1 MNRVKNCTK
10 DIFNALKIILIIPI
24 VLITILYITCKPAYK
39 VSIAG
44 ETICFVTNKEILE
57 EQINDY
63 INSTDENIVFRKIN
77 TLPEYE
83 FQLVGK
89 NIETDENKVMSIIE
103 ENSSTTYKAYAV
115 NFNGEPKT
123 IIANQDEANNL
134 INEVTADLNKDIE
147 LKFDIVEVYTDKPS
161 VSSQE
166 DAKKSLNEI
175 KVEKIA
181 EYETKKAE
189 EERIAKQEAE
199 KKAKEALEAK
209 KAQQQAQATQQTPA
223 QAPQN
228 TAINPNTWCLEIP
241 KIGLKGNIANGTSA
255 GVLNQFIGHFDET
268 PKDSGNVGLAAHN
281 RGYAV
286 NYFANINKLEANDVI
301 YYTSNGVKKTYVVV
315 SKDIIDVYDWSKL
328 GATGDERVTLIT
340 CVDGNT
346 EIRLCVQAV
355 RVN

>member
-10 DIFNALKIILIIPI
+10 DIFKALKIILIIPI

-44 ETICFVTNKEILE
+44 ETIGFVMNKEILE
-57 EQINDY
+57 EQINEY
-63 INSTDENIVFRKIN
+63 INSTDENIVSRQIDA
-77 TLPEYE
+77 LPEYE
-83 FQLVGK
+83 FQLVSK
-89 NIETDENKVMSIIE
+89 NIETDENKIMSIIE
-103 ENSSTTYKAYAV
+103 KNTSTTYKAYAV

-134 INEVTADLNKDIE
+134 VNEVIADLNEDIE
-147 LKFDIVEVYTDKPS
+147 LNFDIVEVYTDKPS
-161 VSSQE
+161 ISSQE

-175 KVEKIA
+175 KVEKIT
-181 EYETKKAE
+181 EYENKKAE

-199 KKAKEALEAK
+199 RKAKEALEAK
-209 KAQQQAQATQQTPA
+209 KVQEQAKQI
-223 QAPQN
+223 QN

-241 KIGLKGNIANGTSA
+241 KIGLRGNIANGTSA

-268 PKDSGNVGLAAHN
+268 PRDSGNVGLAAHN
-281 RGYAV
+281 NGHAV
-286 NYFANINKLEANDVI
+286 NYFANIKNLEANDVI

-340 CVDGNT
+340 CIDGNT

>member
-10 DIFNALKIILIIPI
+10 DIFKALKIILIIPI

-44 ETICFVTNKEILE
+44 ETIGFVMNKEILE

-63 INSTDENIVFRKIN
+63 INSTDENIVSRQIDA
-77 TLPEYE
+77 LPEYE
-83 FQLVGK
+83 FQLVSK
-89 NIETDENKVMSIIE
+89 NIETDENKIMSIIE
-103 ENSSTTYKAYAV
+103 KNTSTTYKAYAV

-134 INEVTADLNKDIE
+134 VNEVTADLNENIE
-147 LKFDIVEVYTDKPS
+147 LNFDIVEVYTDKPS
-161 VSSQE
+161 ISSQE

-175 KVEKIA
+175 KVEKIT
-181 EYETKKAE
+181 EYENKKAE

-199 KKAKEALEAK
+199 RKAKEALAAK
-209 KAQQQAQATQQTPA
+209 KAQEQAKQI
-223 QAPQN
+223 QN

-268 PKDSGNVGLAAHN
+268 PRDSGNVGLAAHN
-281 RGYAV
+281 NGHAV
-286 NYFANINKLEANDVI
+286 NYFANIKNLEANDVI

-328 GATGDERVTLIT
+328 SATGDERVTLIT
-340 CVDGNT
+340 CIDGNT

>member
-10 DIFNALKIILIIPI
+10 DIFKALKIILIIPI

-44 ETICFVTNKEILE
+44 ETIGFVMNKEILE
-57 EQINDY
+57 EQINKY
-63 INSTDENIVFRKIN
+63 INSTDENIVSRQIDA
-77 TLPEYE
+77 LPEYE
-83 FQLVGK
+83 FQLVSK
-89 NIETDENKVMSIIE
+89 NIETDENKIMSIIE
-103 ENSSTTYKAYAV
+103 KNTSTTYKAYAV

-134 INEVTADLNKDIE
+134 VNEVIADLNEDIE
-147 LKFDIVEVYTDKPS
+147 LNFDIVEVYTDKPS
-161 VSSQE
+161 ISSQE

-175 KVEKIA
+175 KVEKIT
-181 EYETKKAE
+181 EYENKKAE

-199 KKAKEALEAK
+199 RKAKEALEAK
-209 KAQQQAQATQQTPA
+209 KVQEQAKQI
-223 QAPQN
+223 QN

-241 KIGLKGNIANGTSA
+241 KIGLRGNIANGTSA

-268 PKDSGNVGLAAHN
+268 PRDSGNVGLAAHN
-281 RGYAV
+281 NGHAV
-286 NYFANINKLEANDVI
+286 NYFANIKNLEANDVI

-340 CVDGNT
+340 CIDGNT

>member
-44 ETICFVTNKEILE
+44 ETIGFVMNKEILE
-57 EQINDY
+57 EQINKY
-63 INSTDENIVFRKIN
+63 INSTDENIVSRQIDA
-77 TLPEYE
+77 LPEYE
-83 FQLVGK
+83 FQLVSK
-89 NIETDENKVMSIIE
+89 NIETDENKIMSIIE
-103 ENSSTTYKAYAV
+103 KNTSTTYKAYAV

-134 INEVTADLNKDIE
+134 VNEVIADLNEDIE
-147 LKFDIVEVYTDKPS
+147 LNFDIVEVYTDKPS
-161 VSSQE
+161 ISSQE

-175 KVEKIA
+175 KVEKIT
-181 EYETKKAE
+181 EYENKKAE

-199 KKAKEALEAK
+199 RKAKEALEAK
-209 KAQQQAQATQQTPA
+209 KVQEQAKQI
-223 QAPQN
+223 QN

-241 KIGLKGNIANGTSA
+241 KIGLRGNIANGTSA

-268 PKDSGNVGLAAHN
+268 PRDSGNVGLAAHN
-281 RGYAV
+281 NGHAV
-286 NYFANINKLEANDVI
+286 NYFANIKNLEANDVI

-340 CVDGNT
+340 CIDGNT

>member
-10 DIFNALKIILIIPI
+10 DIFKALKIILIIPI

-44 ETICFVTNKEILE
+44 ETIGFVMNKEILE
-57 EQINDY
+57 EQINEY
-63 INSTDENIVFRKIN
+63 INSTDENIVSRQIDA
-77 TLPEYE
+77 LPEYE
-83 FQLVGK
+83 FQLVSK
-89 NIETDENKVMSIIE
+89 NIETDENKIMSIIE
-103 ENSSTTYKAYAV
+103 KNTSTTYKAYAV

-134 INEVTADLNKDIE
+134 VNEVIADLNEDIE
-147 LKFDIVEVYTDKPS
+147 LNFDIVEVYTDKPS
-161 VSSQE
+161 ISSQE

-175 KVEKIA
+175 KVEKIT
-181 EYETKKAE
+181 EYENKKAE

-199 KKAKEALEAK
+199 RKAKEALEAK
-209 KAQQQAQATQQTPA
+209 KAQEQAKQI
-223 QAPQN
+223 QN

-268 PKDSGNVGLAAHN
+268 PRDSGNVGLAAHN
-281 RGYAV
+281 NGHAV
-286 NYFANINKLEANDVI
+286 NYFANIKNLEANDVI

-340 CVDGNT
+340 CIDGNT

>member
-10 DIFNALKIILIIPI
+10 DIFKALKIIL
-24 VLITILYITCKPAYK
+24 TILYITCKPAYK

-44 ETICFVTNKEILE
+44 ETIGFVMNKEILE
-57 EQINDY
+57 EQINKY
-63 INSTDENIVFRKIN
+63 INSTDENIVSRQIDA
-77 TLPEYE
+77 LPEYE
-83 FQLVGK
+83 FQLVSK
-89 NIETDENKVMSIIE
+89 NIETDENKIMSIIE
-103 ENSSTTYKAYAV
+103 KNTSTTYKAYAV

-134 INEVTADLNKDIE
+134 VNEVIADLNEDIE
-147 LKFDIVEVYTDKPS
+147 LNFDIVEVYTDKPS
-161 VSSQE
+161 ISSQE

-175 KVEKIA
+175 KVEKIT
-181 EYETKKAE
+181 EYENKKAE

-199 KKAKEALEAK
+199 RKAKEALEAK
-209 KAQQQAQATQQTPA
+209 KVQEQAKQI
-223 QAPQN
+223 QN

-241 KIGLKGNIANGTSA
+241 KIGLRGNIANGTSA

-268 PKDSGNVGLAAHN
+268 PRDSGNVGLAAHN
-281 RGYAV
+281 NGHAV
-286 NYFANINKLEANDVI
+286 NYFANIKNLEANDVI

-340 CVDGNT
+340 CIDGNT

>member
-10 DIFNALKIILIIPI
+10 DIFKALKIILIIPI

-44 ETICFVTNKEILE
+44 ETIGFVMNKEILE

-63 INSTDENIVFRKIN
+63 INSTDENIVSRQIDA
-77 TLPEYE
+77 LPEYE
-83 FQLVGK
+83 FQLVSK
-89 NIETDENKVMSIIE
+89 NIETDENKIMSIIE
-103 ENSSTTYKAYAV
+103 KNTSTTYKAYAV

-134 INEVTADLNKDIE
+134 VNEVTADLNENIE
-147 LKFDIVEVYTDKPS
+147 LNFDIVEVYTDKPS
-161 VSSQE
+161 ISSQE

-175 KVEKIA
+175 KVEKIT
-181 EYETKKAE
+181 EYENKKAE

-199 KKAKEALEAK
+199 RKAKEALAAK
-209 KAQQQAQATQQTPA
+209 KAQEQAKQI
-223 QAPQN
+223 QN

-241 KIGLKGNIANGTSA
+241 KIGLRGNIANGTSA

-268 PKDSGNVGLAAHN
+268 PRDSGNVGLAAHN
-281 RGYAV
+281 NGHAV
-286 NYFANINKLEANDVI
+286 NYFANIKNLEANDVI

-328 GATGDERVTLIT
+328 SATGDERVTLIT
-340 CVDGNT
+340 CIDGNT

>member
-1 MNRVKNCTK
+1 
-10 DIFNALKIILIIPI
+10 
-24 VLITILYITCKPAYK
+24 
-39 VSIAG
+39 
-44 ETICFVTNKEILE
+44 
-57 EQINDY
+57 
-63 INSTDENIVFRKIN
+63 
-77 TLPEYE
+77 
-83 FQLVGK
+83 
-89 NIETDENKVMSIIE
+89 MSIIE
-103 ENSSTTYKAYAV
+103 KNTSTTYKAYAV

-134 INEVTADLNKDIE
+134 VNEVIADLNEDIE
-147 LKFDIVEVYTDKPS
+147 LNFDIVEVYTDKPS
-161 VSSQE
+161 ISSQE

-175 KVEKIA
+175 KVEKIT
-181 EYETKKAE
+181 EYENKKAE

-199 KKAKEALEAK
+199 RKAKEALEAK
-209 KAQQQAQATQQTPA
+209 KVQEQAKQI
-223 QAPQN
+223 QN

-241 KIGLKGNIANGTSA
+241 KIGLRGNIANGTSA

-268 PKDSGNVGLAAHN
+268 PRDSGNVGLAAHN
-281 RGYAV
+281 NGHAV
-286 NYFANINKLEANDVI
+286 NYFANIKNLEANDVI

-340 CVDGNT
+340 CIDGNT

>member
-10 DIFNALKIILIIPI
+10 DIFKALQIILIIPI

-44 ETICFVTNKEILE
+44 ETIGFVMNKEILE
-57 EQINDY
+57 EQINEY
-63 INSTDENIVFRKIN
+63 INSTDENIVSRQIDA
-77 TLPEYE
+77 LPEYE
-83 FQLVGK
+83 FQLVSK
-89 NIETDENKVMSIIE
+89 NIETDENKIMSIIE
-103 ENSSTTYKAYAV
+103 KNTSTTYKAYAV

-134 INEVTADLNKDIE
+134 VNEVIADLNEDIE
-147 LKFDIVEVYTDKPS
+147 LNFDIVEVYTDKPS
-161 VSSQE
+161 ISSQE

-175 KVEKIA
+175 KVEKIT
-181 EYETKKAE
+181 EYENKKAE

-199 KKAKEALEAK
+199 RKAKEALEAK
-209 KAQQQAQATQQTPA
+209 KVQEQAKQI
-223 QAPQN
+223 QN

-241 KIGLKGNIANGTSA
+241 KIGLRGNIANGTSA

-268 PKDSGNVGLAAHN
+268 PRDSGNVGLAAHN
-281 RGYAV
+281 NGHAV
-286 NYFANINKLEANDVI
+286 NYFANIKNLEANDVI

-340 CVDGNT
+340 CIDGNT

>member
-10 DIFNALKIILIIPI
+10 DIFKALKIILIIPI

-44 ETICFVTNKEILE
+44 ETIGFVMNKEILE
-57 EQINDY
+57 EQINKY
-63 INSTDENIVFRKIN
+63 INSTDENIVSRQIDA
-77 TLPEYE
+77 LPEYE
-83 FQLVGK
+83 FQLVSK
-89 NIETDENKVMSIIE
+89 NIETDENKIMSIIE
-103 ENSSTTYKAYAV
+103 KNTSTTYKAYAV

-134 INEVTADLNKDIE
+134 VNEVIADLNEDIE
-147 LKFDIVEVYTDKPS
+147 LNFDIVEVYTDKPS
-161 VSSQE
+161 ISSQE

-175 KVEKIA
+175 KVEKIT
-181 EYETKKAE
+181 EYEN
-189 EERIAKQEAE
+189 

-209 KAQQQAQATQQTPA
+209 KVQEQAKQI
-223 QAPQN
+223 QN

-241 KIGLKGNIANGTSA
+241 KIGLRGNIANGTSA

-268 PKDSGNVGLAAHN
+268 PRDSGNVGLAAHN
-281 RGYAV
+281 NGHAV
-286 NYFANINKLEANDVI
+286 NYFANIKNLEANDVI

-340 CVDGNT
+340 CIDGNT